1 MAETVRVELLQSGF
15 IVWLILA
22 FMLILAEIGWR
33 VGNHIAQKEGAEKI
47 TTHDTYQGALF
58 GVMAL
63 LIAFNFSG
71 SVSHFD
77 ARRDLNE
84 QESIAVS
91 KVGKIIKALPS
102 VEMKDIRATYQDY
115 VDVRVN
121 LYKKPVKLE
130 QLETHFAALGDLS
143 EKMLRDKAKIVR
155 DTRGS
160 SPEIIDLVS
169 RLSVAVDSMVSVHE
183 KQLIASKRHPPAI
196 LFAATF
202 LLCLITSF
210 VSGYTLGM
218 KMKRDW
224 ILTTLFAVVT
234 TGVIYMMLN
243 LEYPALGMIDFDSF
257 EENIGSTYTL
267 IGKKSS

>member
-1 MAETVRVELLQSGF
+1 MGQGIRVELLFQSGF
-15 IVWLILA
+15 ILWLILA
-22 FMLILAEIGWR
+22 IMLLLAEIGWR
-33 VGNHIAQKEGAEKI
+33 IGNHTAQKEAAEKI

-84 QESIAVS
+84 QESITVS

-102 VEMKDIRATYQDY
+102 VQTKDIGVSYQSY
-115 VDVRVN
+115 VDSRIS
-121 LYKKPVKLE
+121 LFKKPVKID
-130 QLETHFAALGDLS
+130 QLGTHFAALGDLS
-143 EKMLRDKAKIVR
+143 EQMLRDAAKIVR
-155 DTRGS
+155 DTRSS
-160 SPEIIDLVS
+160 SPDVIDLAS
-169 RLSVAVDSMVSVHE
+169 RLSVAVDSMVSIHE
-183 KQLIASKRHPPAI
+183 RQVIAIKRHPPVI

-202 LLCLITSF
+202 LLCFITSF

-234 TGVIYMMLN
+234 TGVIFLMLN
-243 LEYPALGMIDFDSF
+243 LEFPALGMIDFDLF
-257 EENIGSTYTL
+257 EENIGSMYKL
-267 IGKKSS
+267 FNRK

>member
-1 MAETVRVELLQSGF
+1 MGDTVRAELLQSGF
-15 IVWLILA
+15 IVWFILGL
-22 FMLILAEIGWR
+22 MLLLAEIGWR
-33 VGNHIAQKEGAEKI
+33 VGNHIAQKEAAEKI

-91 KVGKIIKALPS
+91 KVGKMIKALPS
-102 VEMKDIRATYQDY
+102 DETKDIGVTYQHY

-121 LYKKPVKLE
+121 LFKKPVKLE
-130 QLETHFAALGDLS
+130 QLEAHLSELGDLS
-143 EKMLRDKAKIVR
+143 EKMLSDKGKIVR

-160 SPEIIDLVS
+160 SPEVIDLVS
-169 RLSVAVDSMVSVHE
+169 RLSVAVDSMVSIHE
-183 KQLIASKRHPPAI
+183 RQLIASKRHPPAI

-202 LLCLITSF
+202 LLCFITSF
-210 VSGYTLGM
+210 VAGYTLGM

-234 TGVIYMMLN
+234 TGVIFMMLN
-243 LEYPALGMIDFDSF
+243 LEFPAVGMIDFDSF
-257 EENIGSTYTL
+257 EENIGSTYKLTDR
-267 IGKKSS
+267 KS

>member
-1 MAETVRVELLQSGF
+1 MGDTVRAELLQSGF
-15 IVWLILA
+15 IVWFILGL
-22 FMLILAEIGWR
+22 MLLLAEIGWR
-33 VGNHIAQKEGAEKI
+33 VGNHIAQKEAAEKI

-91 KVGKIIKALPS
+91 KVGKMIKALPS
-102 VEMKDIRATYQDY
+102 DETKDIGVTYQHY
-115 VDVRVN
+115 VDIRVN
-121 LYKKPVKLE
+121 LFKKPVKLE
-130 QLETHFAALGDLS
+130 QLEAHLSELSDLS
-143 EKMLRDKAKIVR
+143 EKMLRDKGKIVR

-160 SPEIIDLVS
+160 SPEVIDLVS
-169 RLSVAVDSMVSVHE
+169 RLSVAVDSMVSTHE
-183 KQLIASKRHPPAI
+183 RQLIASKRHPPAI

-202 LLCLITSF
+202 LLCFITSF
-210 VSGYTLGM
+210 VAGYTLGM

-234 TGVIYMMLN
+234 TGVIFMMLN
-243 LEYPALGMIDFDSF
+243 LEFPAVGMIDFDSF
-257 EENIGSTYTL
+257 EENIGSTYKLTDR
-267 IGKKSS
+267 KS